1 MRWRRPGRRRLLLG
15 LAIAALAAAF
25 VLGILDPSA
34 AAAAT
39 DTADAEV
46 GWLRRVSRKFAGMF
60 RSRKSKKTSSPG
72 AASLETQATVHG
84 GVQPAGVGGGVQPTQ
99 QAVTTIADPRTAKAD
114 SQGTEKPQAPLR
126 GRQAAAESTRVVW
139 QSLALP
145 HYRTSRVQDVLEHWH
160 MEAATHLLD
169 SYHIQELLRTYMTVL
184 EWGIKLFL
192 PDLTEVAR
200 GHISNLTAIALDVDV
215 CTKRL
220 LYLSG
225 VPIVM
230 SRGADSQ
237 DIDFRKTKVLHAL
250 GVFYVLQGR
259 LMQLSSLMRESSKL
273 LCKELMRRHP
283 LTPQMAKV
291 LMPFTR
297 LARYSLDAL
306 DYLTDYYRGLRAA
319 IVGSIVHPLFVT
331 RTYSRLHV
339 SLQTIGQFFATCGH
353 ARKIGESLQ
362 RDIVELR
369 GAGGGMNWNSPSQ
382 VWDHSVTESSR
393 LPNGAP
399 TLP

>member
-15 LAIAALAAAF
+15 LAVAALAAAF
-25 VLGILDPSA
+25 ALGILGAPSV
-34 AAAAT
+34 AT
-39 DTADAEV
+39 DAVEADS
-46 GWLRRVSRKFAGMF
+46 GWLKRMTRKFAGMF
-60 RSRKSKKTSSPG
+60 RSRKPKKTGSPG

-84 GVQPAGVGGGVQPTQ
+84 GAQPVVGGGGQPTQ

-114 SQGTEKPQAPLR
+114 SQATEKSQTPLR

-169 SYHIQELLRTYMTVL
+169 SYHIQELLRTYMTVF

-192 PDLTEVAR
+192 PDLTEIAR
-200 GHISNLTAIALDVDV
+200 GHISSLTSVALDVDV

-237 DIDFRKTKVLHAL
+237 DIDFRKTKVLHVL

-259 LMQLSSLMRESSKL
+259 LMQLSRLMRESSKL

-306 DYLTDYYRGLRAA
+306 DYLTDYYRELRAA

-369 GAGGGMNWNSPSQ
+369 GAGGGMSWSSPSQ

-393 LPNGAP
+393 LANAVPTP

>member
-1 MRWRRPGRRRLLLG
+1 M
-15 LAIAALAAAF
+15 
-25 VLGILDPSA
+25 
-34 AAAAT
+34 
-39 DTADAEV
+39 AEK
-46 GWLRRVSRKFAGMF
+46 SMF
-60 RSRKSKKTSSPG
+60 RSRKSKKPG
-72 AASLETQATVHG
+72 SAGIHSLETQATM
-84 GVQPAGVGGGVQPTQ
+84 QGGGQPTGMGGQ
-99 QAVTTIADPRTAKAD
+99 QTQGAATTPDPRTGKAD
-114 SQGTEKPQAPLR
+114 SQGGEKSQAPWR
-126 GRQAAAESTRVVW
+126 GRQGAAESTRVVW

-145 HYRTSRVQDVLEHWH
+145 HYRTSKVQDVLEHWH

-169 SYHIQELLRTYMTVL
+169 SYHIQELLRTYMMVL

-192 PDLTEVAR
+192 PDLTEAGR
-200 GHISNLTAIALDVDV
+200 AHISSLTSIALDVDV

-237 DIDFRKTKVLHAL
+237 DIEFRKTKVMHAL
-250 GVFYVLQGR
+250 GLFYVLQGR
-259 LMQLSSLMRESSKL
+259 LIHLSSIMRESSNL

-306 DYLTDYYRGLRAA
+306 DYLADYYRGLRAA

-353 ARKIGESLQ
+353 ARRIGESLQ
-362 RDIVELR
+362 RDIIELR
-369 GAGGGMNWNSPSQ
+369 GNGGGMGWSNSSQ
-382 VWDHSVTESSR
+382 VWDHSGTESGR
-393 LPNGAP
+393 TPNAVATTP
-399 TLP
+399 